1 MSEQLLNAADIG
13 TTVEQVGSET
23 MTEGMWTRTRIESAL
38 FDVLLEHSRHTP
50 SRQPA
55 AEFVS
60 ERRGFLGAV
69 GGRPSDLKVIGQ
81 GLVGERA
88 ELTDPLFP
96 TLPTDSNGA
105 IGKIDIAIVHSYQFA
120 DPESGAVGDF
130 KDRKIASAHFGLSI
144 RSVQKREDF
153 FVAKKM
159 REFSGASRVSQRLG
173 RIRVDHLLS
182 LSELEETPKRGEFP
196 ADARSGIARIVQCGE
211 VSAKVRWGD
220 LAGASFF
227 LTFVGDK
234 VRHIDQILTI
244 RFDRQVGGIALDIE
258 ITQELKDFLMHA
270 LAHPCVSIGSFG
282 TIPLGNDTIWRLARV
297 QSMN

>member
-13 TTVEQVGSET
+13 PSVEQVGSET
-23 MTEGMWTRTRIESAL
+23 MPEGMWTRPRIESAL
-38 FDVLLEHSRHTP
+38 FDVLFEHSRHTS

-60 ERRGFLGAV
+60 EGRRFLGAV
-69 GGRPSDLKVIGQ
+69 GSRPSDLKVIGQ

-88 ELTDPLFP
+88 ELTDPLFSSL
-96 TLPTDSNGA
+96 TTDSNGA

-120 DPESGAVGDF
+120 DPESGTVGHF
-130 KDRKIASAHFGLSI
+130 KDRKIASAHFGLSVRCI
-144 RSVQKREDF
+144 QKREDF

-173 RIRVDHLLS
+173 WIRIDHLLT
-182 LSELEETPKRGEFP
+182 LSELEETPKRSKFP
-196 ADARSGIARIVQCGE
+196 ADARFGIARIVQCRE

-220 LAGASFF
+220 LAGTSFL

-234 VRHIDQILTI
+234 IRHIDQILTI
-244 RFDRQVGGIALDIE
+244 GFDRQVGGIPLDVQ

-270 LAHPCVSIGSFG
+270 LAHPCLSIGSFG
-282 TIPLGNDTIWRLARV
+282 TLPLGNDTIWRLARV